1 MTDGNSEHDGIVEG
15 PKVPSGRILVGTI
28 LLVGLVI
35 GVLITMDWDKLRQ
48 ILEQADWRA
57 IPAAILF
64 TAISYGAT
72 GYLFARVSRLMGIQM
87 KMRDMTEIGFV
98 TASLNHV
105 VTSGG
110 VAGYSVRY
118 LLMRESGV
126 ALKDVLAASA
136 LHYYLTTLVMLG
148 ALPVAFVYLIFNSTM
163 GRGVAIGIG
172 AATSLVSIIFLF
184 FTAMIFLQSMRG
196 PFLRW
201 AGKVANLVIG
211 RDFSDTLEKFDQALA
226 RGVKRFRAQPREIF
240 LAVSL
245 VAMDEVGSATV
256 LWFCFKALGPAVA
269 PGVLMAGFVIGI
281 IAGVISMV
289 PGGLGVQEGSM
300 AGVFALLGTPIEQ
313 AVLAALLFR
322 VIYFLLPYF
331 ASFGFYGRLM
341 GPTDHRAH
349 VGQE

>member
-1 MTDGNSEHDGIVEG
+1 MTDGNSENGGIVER
-15 PKVPSGRILVGTI
+15 PKVPSGRILLGTV

-35 GVLITMDWDKLRQ
+35 GVLVTMDWNRLRQ

-64 TAISYGAT
+64 TGISYGAT

-87 KMRDMTEIGFV
+87 KMRDMSEIGFV
-98 TASLNHV
+98 TAALNHV

-148 ALPVAFVYLIFNSTM
+148 ALPLAFLYLILNSSMT
-163 GRGVAIGIG
+163 RAVAAGIG
-172 AATSLVSIIFLF
+172 AATLLVSILFLF

-201 AGKVANLVIG
+201 MSNAANRVIR
-211 RDFSDTLEKFDQALA
+211 RDLSETLEKFDEALA
-226 RGVKRFRAQPREIF
+226 RGVNRFRAQPREIF
-240 LAVSL
+240 LSVSL

-256 LWFCFKALGPAVA
+256 LWFCFKSLGPAVA
-269 PGVLMAGFVIGI
+269 PGALMSGFVIGI

-300 AGVFALLGTPIEQ
+300 AGVFVLLGTPVEQ

-341 GPTDHRAH
+341 DPTDHRAH